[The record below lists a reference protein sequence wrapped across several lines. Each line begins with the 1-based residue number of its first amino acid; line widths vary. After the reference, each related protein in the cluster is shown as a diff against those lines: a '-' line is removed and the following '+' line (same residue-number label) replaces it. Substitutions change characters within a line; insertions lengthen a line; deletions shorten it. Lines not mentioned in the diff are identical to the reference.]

1 MIRSDLLDFL
11 KSKYNTEKFDYVGI
25 YNDEYKN
32 EYITFKI
39 DDEDLAFKVVDKNC
53 FAIRTIKILSSKI
66 YQKGFESKILK
77 FNGSHTILY
86 SYLGGTYLN
95 EEVFEGRAFDFDLLI
110 ITKRLEGWLE
120 CILEIISKLQSKMYL
135 R

>member
-1 MIRSDLLDFL
+1 MIRNDLLDFL
-11 KSKYNTEKFDYVGI
+11 KFQYNTEKFDYVGI

-39 DDEDLAFKVVDKNC
+39 NNEDLAFKVVDKNC

-77 FNGSHTILY
+77 FDGSHTILY

-110 ITKRLEGWLE
+110 ITKRLEGWLK
-120 CILEIISKLQSKMYL
+120 CL
-135 R
+135 

>member
-11 KSKYNTEKFDYVGI
+11 KFQYNTEIFDYIGI
-25 YNDEYKN
+25 YNDEYRN

-39 DDEDLAFKVVDKNC
+39 NDENLAFKVVDKNC
-53 FAIRTIKILSSKI
+53 FKICTIKFLSSKI
-66 YQKGFESKILK
+66 YQKGFEWKILK
-77 FNGSHTILY
+77 FDGNQTILY
-86 SYLGGTYLN
+86 SYLGGTYLD

-110 ITKRLEGWLE
+110 ITKRLEGWLK
-120 CILEIISKLQSKMYL
+120 CLLEKTLKKQSKMLL

>member
-11 KSKYNTEKFDYVGI
+11 KFQYNTEKFDYVGI

-39 DDEDLAFKVVDKNC
+39 NDEDLAFKVVDKNC

-77 FNGSHTILY
+77 FDGSHTILY

-110 ITKRLEGWLE
+110 ITKRLEG
-120 CILEIISKLQSKMYL
+120 
-135 R
+135 

>member
-120 CILEIISKLQSKMYL
+120 CLLEMISKLQSKMYL